1 MSIFL
6 KIGAIALIYMFFS
19 VILKSY
25 RPEYVFLM
33 RIFVVVLIFT
43 LLIDDI
49 AGFIS
54 NILSVFS
61 VFNINIEHINLL
73 LKVSGIAII
82 TDFICDTLID
92 SGEKSLAG
100 VVSISSKFLII
111 FLALPILNGLILFCI
126 KFVE

>member
-1 MSIFL
+1 MSTFL
-6 KIGAIALIYMFFS
+6 KIGIIALIYLFIS

-33 RIFVVVLIFT
+33 RVFAVVLVFAT
-43 LLIDDI
+43 LVDDI
-49 AGFIS
+49 ARFIS
-54 NILSVFS
+54 NILSIFT
-61 VFNINIEHINLL
+61 VFNIESEHINLL
-73 LKVSGIAII
+73 LKITGIAII

-100 VVSISSKFLII
+100 VVAISSKFLII
-111 FLALPILNGLILFCI
+111 FLSLPILNGLILFCI

>member
-1 MSIFL
+1 MSTFL
-6 KIGAIALIYMFFS
+6 KIGIIALIYLFIS

-33 RIFVVVLIFT
+33 RVFAVVLVFVT
-43 LLIDDI
+43 LVDDI
-49 AGFIS
+49 ARFIS
-54 NILSVFS
+54 NILSIFT
-61 VFNINIEHINLL
+61 VFNIESEHINLL
-73 LKVSGIAII
+73 LKITGIAII

-100 VVSISSKFLII
+100 VVAISSKFLIM
-111 FLALPILNGLILFCI
+111 FLSLPILNGLILFCI

>member
-6 KIGAIALIYMFFS
+6 KIGIMALIYLSFS

-33 RIFVVVLIFT
+33 RIFVVVFIFA

-49 AGFIS
+49 SGFIS

-61 VFNINIEHINLL
+61 VFNIQTEHINLL
-73 LKVSGIAII
+73 LKVTGIAII
-82 TDFICDTLID
+82 TDFICDILTD

-111 FLALPILNGLILFCI
+111 FLSLPILNGLILFCI

>member
-1 MSIFL
+1 MSTFL
-6 KIGAIALIYMFFS
+6 KIGIIALIYLFIS

-33 RIFVVVLIFT
+33 RVFAVVLVFAT
-43 LLIDDI
+43 LVDDI
-49 AGFIS
+49 ARFIS
-54 NILSVFS
+54 NILSIFT
-61 VFNINIEHINLL
+61 VFNIESEHINLL
-73 LKVSGIAII
+73 LKITRIAII

-100 VVSISSKFLII
+100 VVAISSKFLII
-111 FLALPILNGLILFCI
+111 FLSLPILNGLILFCI

>member
-33 RIFVVVLIFT
+33 RIFTVLLIFV
-43 LLIDDI
+43 LLIDDFRS
-49 AGFIS
+49 FIS

-73 LKVSGIAII
+73 LKVTGIAII

>member
-1 MSIFL
+1 MIIFL
-6 KIGAIALIYMFFS
+6 KIGIIALIHLCFS

-25 RPEYVFLM
+25 RPEYVLLM
-33 RIFVVVLIFT
+33 RVCTVILIFA

-61 VFNINIEHINLL
+61 VFNIKTEHINLL
-73 LKVSGIAII
+73 LKVTGIAII

-100 VVSISSKFLII
+100 VVSISSKFLIF
-111 FLALPILNGLILFCI
+111 FLSLPILNGLILFCM

>member
-1 MSIFL
+1 MSTFL
-6 KIGAIALIYMFFS
+6 KIGIIALIYLFIS

-33 RIFVVVLIFT
+33 RVFAVVLVFST
-43 LLIDDI
+43 LVDDI
-49 AGFIS
+49 ARFIS
-54 NILSVFS
+54 NILSIFT
-61 VFNINIEHINLL
+61 VFNIESEHINLL
-73 LKVSGIAII
+73 LKITGIAII

-100 VVSISSKFLII
+100 VVAISSKFLIM
-111 FLALPILNGLILFCI
+111 FLSLPILNGLILFCI

>member
-73 LKVSGIAII
+73 LKVTGIAII

>member
-6 KIGAIALIYMFFS
+6 KIGIMVLIYLSFS

-33 RIFVVVLIFT
+33 RIFVVVFIFA

-49 AGFIS
+49 SGFIS

-61 VFNINIEHINLL
+61 VFNIQTEHINLL
-73 LKVSGIAII
+73 LKVTGIAII
-82 TDFICDTLID
+82 TDFICDILTD

-111 FLALPILNGLILFCI
+111 FLSLPILNGLILFCI

>member
-6 KIGAIALIYMFFS
+6 KIGAITLIYMCFS

-25 RPEYVFLM
+25 IPEYVLLM
-33 RIFVVVLIFT
+33 RIFTVLLIFV
-43 LLIDDI
+43 LLIDDFRS
-49 AGFIS
+49 FIS

-73 LKVSGIAII
+73 LKVTGIAII

>member
-1 MSIFL
+1 MSTFL
-6 KIGAIALIYMFFS
+6 KIGIIALIYLFIS

-33 RIFVVVLIFT
+33 RVFAVVLVFAT
-43 LLIDDI
+43 LVDDI
-49 AGFIS
+49 ARFIS
-54 NILSVFS
+54 NILSIFT
-61 VFNINIEHINLL
+61 VFNIESEHINLL
-73 LKVSGIAII
+73 LKITGIAII

-111 FLALPILNGLILFCI
+111 FLSLPILNGLILFCI

>member
-1 MSIFL
+1 MSTFL
-6 KIGAIALIYMFFS
+6 KIGIIALIYLFIS

-33 RIFVVVLIFT
+33 RVFSVVLVFAT
-43 LLIDDI
+43 LVDDI
-49 AGFIS
+49 ARFIS
-54 NILSVFS
+54 NILSIFT
-61 VFNINIEHINLL
+61 VFNIESEHINLL
-73 LKVSGIAII
+73 LKITGIAII

-100 VVSISSKFLII
+100 VVAISSKFLIM
-111 FLALPILNGLILFCI
+111 FLSLPILNGLILFCI

>member
-33 RIFVVVLIFT
+33 RIFTVSLIFV
-43 LLIDDI
+43 LLIDDFRS
-49 AGFIS
+49 FIS

-73 LKVSGIAII
+73 LKVTGIAII

>member
-1 MSIFL
+1 MSTFL
-6 KIGAIALIYMFFS
+6 KIGIIALIYLFIS

-33 RIFVVVLIFT
+33 RVFAVVLVFAT
-43 LLIDDI
+43 LVDDI
-49 AGFIS
+49 ARFIS
-54 NILSVFS
+54 NVLSIFT
-61 VFNINIEHINLL
+61 VFNIESEHINLL
-73 LKVSGIAII
+73 LKITGIAII

-100 VVSISSKFLII
+100 VVAISSKFLIM
-111 FLALPILNGLILFCI
+111 FLSLPILNGLILFCI

>member
-1 MSIFL
+1 MSTFL
-6 KIGAIALIYMFFS
+6 KIGIIALIYLFIS

-33 RIFVVVLIFT
+33 RVFAVVLVFAT
-43 LLIDDI
+43 LVDDI
-49 AGFIS
+49 ARFIS
-54 NILSVFS
+54 NILSIFT
-61 VFNINIEHINLL
+61 VFNIESEHINLL
-73 LKVSGIAII
+73 LKITGIAII

-100 VVSISSKFLII
+100 VVAISSKFLIM
-111 FLALPILNGLILFCI
+111 FLSLPILNGLILFCI

>member
-1 MSIFL
+1 MSTFL
-6 KIGAIALIYMFFS
+6 KIGIIALIYLFIS

-33 RIFVVVLIFT
+33 RVFAVVLVFAT
-43 LLIDDI
+43 LVDDI
-49 AGFIS
+49 ARFIS
-54 NILSVFS
+54 NILTIFT
-61 VFNINIEHINLL
+61 VFNIESEHINLL
-73 LKVSGIAII
+73 LKITGIAII

-100 VVSISSKFLII
+100 VVAISSKFLII
-111 FLALPILNGLILFCI
+111 FLSLPILNGLILFCI

>member
-1 MSIFL
+1 MSTFL
-6 KIGAIALIYMFFS
+6 KIGIIALIYLFIS

-33 RIFVVVLIFT
+33 RVFAVVLVFAT
-43 LLIDDI
+43 LVDDI
-49 AGFIS
+49 ARFIS
-54 NILSVFS
+54 NILSIFT
-61 VFNINIEHINLL
+61 VFNIESEHINLL
-73 LKVSGIAII
+73 LKITGIAII

-100 VVSISSKFLII
+100 IVAISSKFLIM
-111 FLALPILNGLILFCI
+111 FLSLPILNGLILFCI